1 MKRLILLLLL
11 SASSPRAEF
20 TLPWTTNDGGGGFCS
35 GGFYSLNGTIAQ
47 VEAGPLLSDGTP
59 DGFSLE
65 SGYWAYPDVVAAQL
79 PPAIRFD
86 GGFVIL
92 TWAETA
98 VPIVLEFSDDLM
110 VWAPVDPQP
119 VGTAWAE
126 PQQDRRFYRLRVQ
139 P

>member
-1 MKRLILLLLL
+1 M
-11 SASSPRAEF
+11 
-20 TLPWTTNDGGGGFCS
+20 
-35 GGFYSLNGTIAQ
+35 
-47 VEAGPLLSDGTP
+47 
-59 DGFSLE
+59 
-65 SGYWAYPDVVAAQL
+65 VAAPL

-98 VPIVLEFSDDLM
+98 VPIILEYSDDLV
-110 VWAPVDPQP
+110 VWTPVDPQP